1 MTIHKDDWWRDIP
14 RYEGA
19 YQISRDGQVR
29 TWRWRGE
36 QFLKEPKLLTQYLR
50 KPKANRKRSARRF
63 VKLTDATG
71 RGKEVAVMRLMVDT
85 WLGGYPDGM
94 VAYHKNGDTRD
105 DSLNN
110 IGFISSRELGRKT
123 GGKSKRIPVAKV
135 DEAGEVVAVYTSAR
149 QAAKANHLSYQSVLD
164 RCHGKIRNPFAL
176 DGHTYQFDK

>member
-14 RYEGA
+14 GYEGA

-29 TWRWRGE
+29 TWRWRGDH
-36 QFLKEPKLLTQYLR
+36 FSKEPRFLTKYIRKARYGR
-50 KPKANRKRSARRF
+50 KPKRQY
-63 VKLTDATG
+63 VKLTDS
-71 RGKEVAVMRLMVDT
+71 RGKPKDAAVIRLMVIT
-85 WLGGYPDGM
+85 WLGGYPPGK

-176 DGHTYQFDK
+176 DGHTYRFDD

>member
-14 RYEGA
+14 GYEGA

-36 QFLKEPKLLTQYLR
+36 HFSKEPRLLTKYIRKARYGR
-50 KPKANRKRSARRF
+50 KPKRQY
-63 VKLTDATG
+63 VKLTDS
-71 RGKEVAVMRLMVDT
+71 RGKPKDAAVIRLMVIT
-85 WLGGYPDGM
+85 WLGGYPPGK

-176 DGHTYQFDK
+176 DGHTYRFDD

>member
-14 RYEGA
+14 GYEGA

-29 TWRWRGE
+29 TWRWRGDH
-36 QFLKEPKLLTQYLR
+36 FSKEPRLLTKYIRKARYGR
-50 KPKANRKRSARRF
+50 KPKRQY
-63 VKLTDATG
+63 VKLTDS
-71 RGKEVAVMRLMVDT
+71 RGKPKDAAVIRLMVIT
-85 WLGGYPDGM
+85 WLGGYPPGK

-123 GGKSKRIPVAKV
+123 GGESKRIPVAKV

-176 DGHTYQFDK
+176 DGHTYRFDD